1 MSQGQAG
8 DSKSRVLFSKVG
20 ASHKSGLFLASLV
33 GYYLLVPYIGWFGRI
48 LPFFDSE
55 SFQVVL
61 FMGILLTGIRTVS
74 DNRRHF
80 RIGLALG
87 IPTLILDWV
96 AYFIPSPA
104 MVVIILIAYLVFVG
118 YVGITIIRYVL
129 APGEVSPDR
138 LFAAVAVYFLI
149 GLGFAMIYGVI
160 EFMNPGSFS
169 GIAIWGSESRPTAE
183 LLYYS
188 FVTLTTLGYGEI
200 TPVTPQVRSLA
211 AIEAMMG
218 VFYLAI
224 MVARL
229 VTLYSQSGKGSR

>member
-20 ASHKSGLFLASLV
+20 ANHKSGLFLASLV
-33 GYYLLVPYIGWFGRI
+33 GYYLLLPYIAWFGDI
-48 LPFFDSE
+48 LPLFDSD
-55 SFQVVL
+55 SFQVFL
-61 FMGILLTGIRTVS
+61 FMGVLLTGIRTVS
-74 DNRRHF
+74 ESRRHF
-80 RIGLALG
+80 WIGLSLG
-87 IPTLILDWV
+87 LPTLILDWV
-96 AYFIPSPA
+96 AYFIPNPA

-118 YVGITIIRYVL
+118 YVGIRVLGYVL
-129 APGEVSPDR
+129 APGAVNPDR
-138 LFAAVAVYFLI
+138 LFAAMSFYFLI
-149 GLGFAMIYGVI
+149 GIGFSIVYGMI
-160 EFMNPGSFS
+160 EFLNPGSFS
-169 GIAIWGSESRPTAE
+169 GLAMLGSERRPTAE

-229 VTLYSQSGKGSR
+229 VALYSQSGKR

>member
-8 DSKSRVLFSKVG
+8 DSKSRVLFPKVRVG
-20 ASHKSGLFLASLV
+20 HKSGLFLASLV
-33 GYYLLVPYIGWFGRI
+33 GYYLLLPYIGWFGDI
-48 LPFFDSE
+48 LPLFDSD
-55 SFQVVL
+55 SFRVL
-61 FMGILLTGIRTVS
+61 LLMGVLLAGIRTVS
-74 DNRRHF
+74 ESRRHF

-87 IPTLILDWV
+87 VPTLILDWV

-104 MVVIILIAYLVFVG
+104 LDVITLIGYLVFVS
-118 YVGITIIRYVL
+118 YVGIRILGYVL
-129 APGEVSPDR
+129 APGEVHPDR
-138 LFAAVAVYFLI
+138 LFAAVSFYFLI
-149 GLGFAMIYGVI
+149 GIGFSIVYGMI
-160 EFMNPGSFS
+160 EFSNPGSFS
-169 GIAIWGSESRPTAE
+169 GLAMSGSESRPTAE

-218 VFYLAI
+218 VFYVAI

-229 VTLYSQSGKGSR
+229 VTLYSQSGKR

>member
-8 DSKSRVLFSKVG
+8 DSESRVLFSKSG
-20 ASHKSGLFLASLV
+20 GNHRCGLFLASLV
-33 GYYLLVPYIGWFGRI
+33 GYYLLLPYIGWFGEI
-48 LPFFDSE
+48 LPLFDSE
-55 SFQVVL
+55 SFQVFL

-74 DNRRHF
+74 ESPRHF

-87 IPTLILDWV
+87 IPTFILEWV
-96 AYFIPSPA
+96 SYFVPGHALAVATSITT
-104 MVVIILIAYLVFVG
+104 LVFVI
-118 YVGITIIRYVL
+118 YVGIRIFGYVL
-129 APGEVSPDR
+129 APGEVNPDK
-138 LFAAVAVYFLI
+138 LFAAGSFYFLI
-149 GLGFAMIYGVI
+149 GLAFAIIYGVL
-160 EFMNPGSFS
+160 EFLTPGSFA
-169 GIAIWGSESRPTAE
+169 GITLFGDENRPTAE

-229 VTLYSQSGKGSR
+229 VALYSNPRKR